1 MRNIHDDIE
10 QVLIDEKSIVERCK
24 ELGDILNKE
33 YQNKNLL
40 LICILKGSIPFLAE
54 LIKHI
59 NIDVRVEFMCVSS
72 YHGTT
77 QSSGDV
83 KIIKDIDCSLAGKD
97 VIIVEDI
104 IDTGRTIK
112 CLQGLLEYRNANSVK
127 IMTLVNKKMK
137 RVCEVEAD
145 YVGFEIDDYFI
156 VGFGLDYDENY
167 RNLPYI
173 GILKKEVIEG
183 GV

>member
-1 MRNIHDDIE
+1 MRNINDDIE
-10 QVLIDEKSIVERCK
+10 MVLIDHESIVKRCK
-24 ELGDILNKE
+24 ELGKQISEE
-33 YQNKNLL
+33 YEGKDLV
-40 LICILKGSIPFLAE
+40 LICILKGSIPFLSE

-59 NIDVRVEFMCVSS
+59 TIDVRIECICVSS

-83 KIIKDIDCSLAGKD
+83 KIIKDIDCSLVGKD

-104 IDTGRTIK
+104 VDTGRTLQ
-112 CLQGLLEYRNANSVK
+112 CLQDLLKFRKANSVK
-127 IMTLVNKKMK
+127 IMTLISKKIK
-137 RVCEVEAD
+137 RVCDIFVD

-167 RNLPYI
+167 RNIPYI
-173 GILKKEVIEG
+173 GVLKKEAIG
-183 GV
+183 GA

>member
-10 QVLIDEKSIVERCK
+10 MTLLTHEQIVERCK
-24 ELGDILNKE
+24 ELAQQINEE
-33 YQNKNLL
+33 YEGKDLL
-40 LICILKGSIPFLAE
+40 LVCILKGSIPFLSE
-54 LIKHI
+54 LMKHI
-59 NIDVRVEFMCVSS
+59 TIDVRMDCMCVSS

-83 KIIKDIDCSLAGKD
+83 KIVHDLNCSLVGKD
-97 VIIVEDI
+97 VILVEDI
-104 IDTGRTIK
+104 VDTGRTIE
-112 CLQGLLEYRNANSVK
+112 CLQRLLKFRKANSVK
-127 IMTLVNKKMK
+127 IMTLVSKKVK
-137 RVCEVEAD
+137 RVCDVHVD
-145 YVGFEIDDYFI
+145 YIGFEIGDYFI

-173 GILKKEVIEG
+173 GVLKKEAIG

>member
-1 MRNIHDDIE
+1 MRNINDDIE
-10 QVLIDEKSIVERCK
+10 MTLLTHEQIVQRCK
-24 ELGDILNKE
+24 ELAQQINEE
-33 YQNKNLL
+33 YEGKDLL
-40 LICILKGSIPFLAE
+40 LVCILKGSIPFLSE

-59 NIDVRVEFMCVSS
+59 TIDVRMDCMCVSS

-83 KIIKDIDCSLAGKD
+83 KIIHDLNTSISGKD
-97 VIIVEDI
+97 VILVEDI
-104 IDTGRTIK
+104 VDTGRTIE
-112 CLQGLLEYRNANSVK
+112 CLQRLLKFRKANSVK
-127 IMTLVNKKMK
+127 IMTLVSKKVK
-137 RVCEVEAD
+137 RVCDVHVD
-145 YVGFEIDDYFI
+145 YIGFEIDDYFI

-173 GILKKEVIEG
+173 GVLKKEAIG